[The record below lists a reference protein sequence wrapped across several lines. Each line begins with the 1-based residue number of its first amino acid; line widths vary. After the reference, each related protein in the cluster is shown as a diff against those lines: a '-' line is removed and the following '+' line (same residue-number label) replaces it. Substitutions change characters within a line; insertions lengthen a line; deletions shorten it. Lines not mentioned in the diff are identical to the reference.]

1 MISEAL
7 KAGGDF
13 AELYAE
19 KRRTTSL
26 SFEDGRLEKS
36 SSGSVAGASVRV
48 IRGRNTAFVST
59 DRFDEEALINA
70 ARLAGEGAGDGG
82 AEPQNLVTSTGSSVH
97 NIEMPVGSVATADKA
112 ALLAEADRAARSS
125 GREVAQVT
133 AGYSDTL
140 SEVMVAN
147 SEGCLATEERTRV
160 RLVVHVVAIRDG
172 VMQTGYESIGA
183 HKGMELF
190 RDTGPASVG
199 EKAAA
204 KAIRMLDSRPA
215 PGGKMTVVL
224 HRGFGGVLFHEACGH
239 GLEADAVE
247 KGASVF
253 AGKSGEKVASEL
265 VTLVDDGSIAN
276 AWGSNAF
283 DDEGTPTGRNVL
295 VEEGRLAGFLYDY
308 LRARNA
314 GVKPTGN
321 GRRQSYRY
329 PPIPRM
335 TNTFILAG
343 ASTPEEVIESTE
355 KGFYAKT
362 LSGGQVEPASG
373 DFVFGVSE
381 GYLIEDGRVTSPLR
395 GATLIGNG
403 FHALKNIDMVA
414 DDFEFNIGVC
424 GKDGQGVP
432 VGSGQPTLRIG
443 DMTIGGTEV

>member
-1 MISEAL
+1 MIAEAL
-7 KAGGDF
+7 KQGGDF

-19 KRRTTSL
+19 KRQTMSL
-26 SFEDGRLEKS
+26 NLEDGRLEKS
-36 SSGSVAGASVRV
+36 SSGRVAGASVRV
-48 IRGRNTAFVST
+48 TRGRNIAFVST
-59 DRFDEEALINA
+59 DRLDEESLLNA
-70 ARLAGEGAGDGG
+70 ARLAGEGTGDGG
-82 AEPQNLVTSTGSSVH
+82 VKPERLVAGTGSSVH
-97 NIEMPVGSVATADKA
+97 VVETPAGSVATADKA
-112 ALLAEADRAARSS
+112 ALLVEADKAARSA
-125 GREVAQVT
+125 GGEVAQVT

-147 SEGCLATEERTRV
+147 SEGCLASEERTRV
-160 RLVVHVVAIRDG
+160 RLVVNVVAVRNGI
-172 VMQTGYESIGA
+172 MQTGYESIGA

-190 RDTGPASVG
+190 NESSPASVA
-199 EKAAA
+199 EQAAA

-224 HRGFGGVLFHEACGH
+224 HHGFGGVLFHEACGH

-253 AGKSGEKVASEL
+253 AGKLGEKVASEL

-295 VEEGRLAGFLYDY
+295 VEEGRLAGFLYDR

-314 GVKPTGN
+314 GVRPTGN

-343 ASTPEEVIESTE
+343 TSTPEEIIGSTE

-403 FHALKNIDMVA
+403 FIALKNIDMVA
-414 DDFEFNIGVC
+414 DDFESNIGVC

-432 VGSGQPTLRIG
+432 VGSGQPTLRIK